1 MCKLVMCFMRHK
13 VTGIKWLLD
22 YFIFSPSSLFQVFLM
37 EFNFFKL
44 TQIVILKCKQ
54 KIKFI

>member
-13 VTGIKWLLD
+13 VIGIKWLLD
-22 YFIFSPSSLFQVFLM
+22 YFIFSPASLFQVFLM

-54 KIKFI
+54 N